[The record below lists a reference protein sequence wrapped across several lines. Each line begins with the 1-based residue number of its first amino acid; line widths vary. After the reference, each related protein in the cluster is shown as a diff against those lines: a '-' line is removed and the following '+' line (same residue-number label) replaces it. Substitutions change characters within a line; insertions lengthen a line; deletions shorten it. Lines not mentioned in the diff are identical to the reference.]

1 MSYGPLPLSALTG
14 ENSKCKP
21 YIIPQFIQQFYKNKY
36 H

>member
-21 YIIPQFIQQFYKNKY
+21 YIIPQFHTTVLQK
-36 H
+36 